1 MKTRQQILSHDSGT
15 APSHWGRGAL
25 AAFIEL
31 FRGEGTTA
39 PFMTKRKF
47 SFAAL
52 FALLAISVAHA
63 SPFVPAKRPAAPVL
77 LKGGEVHTV
86 TGAVLA
92 KTDVLLVDGKIAQI
106 GAGLAAP
113 VGALVIDVT
122 GKRVYPGLISAS
134 SQLGTEEISSVR
146 ATVDSAET
154 GAINPNAR
162 AQVAVNADS
171 ELIPV
176 TRANGVLTVLTT
188 PTTTSDAQPSSG
200 LLAGT
205 SALLRLDG
213 WNWEDMTLRAA
224 VGIHINWP
232 AAAEGRRGRN
242 RGGEDAQKRV
252 EEQVKAL
259 RHAFA
264 SAKAYLRARAGAMPV
279 ETDLR
284 WEAMLPAL
292 RGEMPVFVHADDL
305 KQISAALDW
314 ARDEG
319 VKMILVGGRDAWRVA
334 DRLKA
339 ADVAVVI
346 GGTFELPAR
355 RDDGYDDIYANA
367 GKLHGAGVRFC
378 IAGSS
383 GPAASSTNARNLPY
397 EAAMAAAFGL
407 PADEALKAITLYP
420 AQILG
425 VAGELGSIETG
436 KRATLIVTD
445 GDPLEIPTQVE
456 MAFIDGARIDL
467 RSRHTE
473 LYNKYRQRYG
483 K

>member
-1 MKTRQQILSHDSGT
+1 MKNRL
-15 APSHWGRGAL
+15 L
-25 AAFIEL
+25 
-31 FRGEGTTA
+31 TT
-39 PFMTKRKF
+39 F
-47 SFAAL
+47 L
-52 FALLAISVAHA
+52 VLLAIGVAHA
-63 SPFVPAKRPAAPVL
+63 SPFVPAKRPAGPVL

-86 TGAVLA
+86 SGAVLA

-106 GAGLAAP
+106 GAGLKAP
-113 VGALVIDVT
+113 AGAQIINVA
-122 GKRVYPGLISAS
+122 GKRVYPGLFSAS
-134 SQLGTEEISSVR
+134 TQLGLEEISSVR
-146 ATVDSAET
+146 ATVDSAEV

-188 PTTTSDAQPSSG
+188 PVASNDGPGSTG

-213 WNWEDMTLRAA
+213 WNWEDMTLRPA
-224 VGIHINWP
+224 VGLHLYWP
-232 AAAEGRRGRN
+232 AASEGRRGRG
-242 RGGEDAQKRV
+242 RGGEEAQKRLD
-252 EEQVKAL
+252 EQVKTL
-259 RHAFA
+259 RAAFT
-264 SAKAYLRARAGAMPV
+264 SAKAYARAKAGAGTQPV

-292 RGEMPVFVHADDL
+292 RGDMPVFVHADDI

-314 ARDEG
+314 AREEG

-339 ADVAVVI
+339 ADIAVIV

-367 GKLHGAGVRFC
+367 GKLQAAGVRFC
-378 IAGSS
+378 IASS
-383 GPAASSTNARNLPY
+383 NGTAGGATNGRNLPN
-397 EAAMAAAFGL
+397 EAGMAAAFGL

-425 VAGELGSIETG
+425 VGAELGSIETG

-456 MAFIDGARIDL
+456 MAFIDGAQIDL

-473 LYNKYRQRYG
+473 LYQKYRQRYG